1 MIRSF
6 NDKNP
11 QIAKNAFISETAYVI
26 GDVKIGENSSV
37 WPGAVIRGD
46 FARIEIGNNTQI
58 EDNCIVHN
66 GAAQFIGDNVHI
78 GHGAVIH
85 CAKIANN
92 VLVGMNATLLD
103 GAEIGSYSII
113 GANSMVSEGMII
125 PDYSFVIGI
134 PAIIKGEVSKTQIER
149 IELGVREY
157 VKITKQYL
165 DSGL

>member
-6 NDKNP
+6 NNKNP
-11 QIAKNAFISETAYVI
+11 QIDGAAYVSEAAYII

-58 EDNCIVHN
+58 EDNCIVHT
-66 GAAQFIGDNVHI
+66 GVAQFIGDNVHV

-85 CAKIANN
+85 CARIADN

-125 PDYSFVIGI
+125 PDYSFVLGI
-134 PAIIKGEVSKTQIER
+134 PAKIRGEVSKAQIER
-149 IELGVREY
+149 IDLGVREY
-157 VKITKQYL
+157 VKITKLYL